1 MTIRLASARSLLTAV
16 LLSTGGLVAG
26 ARSATAQDAKPFAA
40 MSESALALR
49 DSVVNLARAQVGQK
63 YVFGGTAPGSGFDC
77 SGLVRYVMAA
87 LDLETPRT
95 AQQQATLGA
104 AVVKDPQRLRP
115 GDLLTF
121 SSPKGVISHIGIYV
135 GDGRYVH
142 ASSKAGQVI
151 ESPIRRQATT
161 LITIWQGARRL
172 MAFMDPDDGTSWKL
186 APNRRPTQPSVVAR
200 RMAPPSVFVAV
211 FAARHKVSPAVLFKT
226 APVSFAAKRA
236 VPASAQARRTA

>member
-1 MTIRLASARSLLTAV
+1 MTIRLASVRSFLAAV

-26 ARSATAQDAKPFAA
+26 ARVAAAQDAKPFAA

-95 AQQQATLGA
+95 ASQQATLGA

-121 SSPKGVISHIGIYV
+121 SSPKGDISHIGIYV

-142 ASSKAGQVI
+142 ASSKAGRVI
-151 ESPIRRQATT
+151 ESPIKRQSTT

-186 APNRRPTQPSVVAR
+186 IPSRRPTQPSLVAR
-200 RMAPPSVFVAV
+200 KIPPPSIFVTALV
-211 FAARHKVSPAVLFKT
+211 TRSKVTPAALFKT
-226 APVSFAAKRA
+226 VPVSFAAKRA
-236 VPASAQARRTA
+236 IPAPAQARRTV